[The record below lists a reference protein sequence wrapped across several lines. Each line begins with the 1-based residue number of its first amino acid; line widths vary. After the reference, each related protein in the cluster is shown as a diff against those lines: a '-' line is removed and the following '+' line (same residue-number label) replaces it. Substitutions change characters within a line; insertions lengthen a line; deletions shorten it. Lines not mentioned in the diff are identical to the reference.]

1 MSILEIVC
9 QGIAGYLKWI
19 KILCEKSDVKPM
31 STESDR
37 VKWTNYLNFSFI
49 IAKRMINPP
58 NKAIFFLFMRCVF

>member
-31 STESDR
+31 SAESDR
-37 VKWTNYLNFSFI
+37 VECANFLNFTFI
-49 IAKRMINPP
+49 IAKRMINEW
-58 NKAIFFLFMRCVF
+58 